1 MLGGGI
7 LASGAAVVNNLL
19 SDQLFQLVEEDVLR
33 LIDIFD
39 AGYELPSRE
48 NSLSSGTFWMPAER
62 TDEPRCAIEYVISK
76 LHSSSELFHRIGVK
90 GLQFAGVEWWFQDVS
105 DGEQPKTFH
114 TDCDIQTEVDR
125 DGVLTRKRRNPSIGS
140 VLYLSREGGATVAF
154 GQRRNISTSSATL
167 CPRLPQ
173 ELVVVH
179 PRQNRLFLF
188 DGDLLHAVMHPQNP
202 ANIRG
207 QRVCLRTADV
217 HLLSLST

>member
-1 MLGGGI
+1 
-7 LASGAAVVNNLL
+7 
-19 SDQLFQLVEEDVLR
+19 
-33 LIDIFD
+33 
-39 AGYELPSRE
+39 
-48 NSLSSGTFWMPAER
+48 MPAER

-90 GLQFAGVEWWFQDVS
+90 GLQFAGVEWWFQNVS

-114 TDCDIQTEVDR
+114 TDCDLQTEVDR

-154 GQRRNISTSSATL
+154 GQRRNISISSATL

-188 DGDLLHAVMHPQNP
+188 DGDLFHAVMHPQNP

-207 QRVCLRTADV
+207 QRVCLRTTDAP
-217 HLLSLST
+217 LLSLSTQ